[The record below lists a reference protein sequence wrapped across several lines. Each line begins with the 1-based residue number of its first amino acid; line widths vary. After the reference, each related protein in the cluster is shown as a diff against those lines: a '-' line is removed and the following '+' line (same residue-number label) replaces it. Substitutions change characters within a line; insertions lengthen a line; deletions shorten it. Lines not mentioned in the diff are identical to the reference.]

1 MNEESHAALK
11 KIKVILTDVDGVMTD
26 GGIVL
31 GTDGREFK
39 RYDVKDGMGV
49 TMARSA
55 GLKVCIITG
64 RSSESVSLRAEE
76 LKIDKIYQG
85 SSDKVKAYTEIKSE
99 YDLEDENFLHVG
111 DDLLDLPL
119 FDLVGFSAAPADGIK
134 LVKEKADY
142 IASAKGGHGVLREVI
157 DLVLT
162 AQDKLDEVVKKFG
175 TVSETGG

>member
-1 MNEESHAALK
+1 MNEERHDVLK
-11 KIKVILTDVDGVMTD
+11 RIKVILTDVDGVMTD
-26 GGIVL
+26 GGIIL
-31 GTDGREFK
+31 GSEGREFK

-64 RSSESVSLRAEE
+64 RSSESVSLRSEE

-85 SSDKVKAYTEIKSE
+85 YSDKVKAYAEIKSE
-99 YDLEDENFLHVG
+99 YDLEDENFLQVG
-111 DDLLDLPL
+111 DDILDLPL

-142 IASAKGGHGVLREVI
+142 VTSAKGGHGALREVI

-162 AQDKLDEVVKKFG
+162 AQDKLDEIVNKF
-175 TVSETGG
+175 TEKSEING

>member
-1 MNEESHAALK
+1 MNEERNEALK

-26 GGIVL
+26 GGIIL
-31 GTDGREFK
+31 GGEGREFK

-85 SSDKVKAYTEIKSE
+85 YADKVKAYIEIKSE

-111 DDLLDLPL
+111 DDILDLPL

-134 LVKEKADY
+134 SVKEKADY
-142 IASAKGGHGVLREVI
+142 VTSANGGHGALREVI

-162 AQDKLDEVVKKFG
+162 AQDKLDEIVNKFSKE
-175 TVSETGG
+175 SEKIG